1 MATEAP
7 NHSQQNGTTNVN
19 ADLIVGVVFYTS
31 PIHIFPGTY
40 LTEGLMRLRHAT
52 LVGRI
57 NCAFIEQDRKKESP
71 VLRVKTHASHVLDL
85 FLKTPSPDLRLTSL
99 MQDDGSVKTPLGP
112 VPILPYMT
120 EVDQEMAIH

>member
-1 MATEAP
+1 MATNAP
-7 NHSQQNGTTNVN
+7 NHSQQNGTTDVN
-19 ADLIVGVVFYTS
+19 ADLIVGVVYYTS
-31 PIHIFPGTY
+31 LIHIFHGTY

-52 LVGRI
+52 FPGRI
-57 NCAFIEQDRKKESP
+57 NCASIEQDKKKESL

-99 MQDDGSVKTPLGP
+99 MQDDGSVKTPLGQ

-120 EVDQEMAIH
+120 EVNQETAIH